1 MQSAENPKRKLV
13 NLINPWYTTYKY
25 RSLVGAFPSSRRN
38 KIRAKLFFHRPAPF
52 GPGFLS
58 YDFFAVPYGVCMA
71 AWNIKNLYHYGVV
84 IKCLNN

>member
-38 KIRAKLFFHRPAPF
+38 KIRGEAVFSSTGALRPRPS
-52 GPGFLS
+52 S

-71 AWNIKNLYHYGVV
+71 AWNIKK
-84 IKCLNN
+84 IFIIME